1 MIELK
6 EEEIEGKIVYS
17 GDLLE
22 VHRDKV
28 LLPNGKKSY
37 REWVNHPGAVC
48 CIPILPNGDI
58 VMVRQYRHSVSN
70 EVLELPAGKIDKGE
84 RPEDCA
90 HRELEEE
97 TGYKAN
103 SLQLLTKFYPAIG
116 FANEE
121 MWLFIAKDL
130 NKTISK
136 LDSDEFLEVL
146 YFNLDDLVKMVWDNK
161 ITDSKTII
169 GIFWAYKILG

>member
-130 NKTISK
+130 NKAISK

-146 YFNLDDLVKMVWDNK
+146 YFN
-161 ITDSKTII
+161 
-169 GIFWAYKILG
+169 